1 MKSLVIENYEIIEKF
16 RKMERELS
24 ELKEQYKRENK
35 IYDTFDLKNEYYNAH
50 KKLKEKFII

>member
-1 MKSLVIENYEIIEKF
+1 MVIENYEIIEKF